1 MSKKKQ
7 TISLLVLSATAGLMY
22 LAPFLRFSFYDQMM
36 SALQITDIQMGTIG
50 SIYGLF
56 YVIAFLPSGFLSEK
70 FDTKALLAISNIA
83 MCLCTVWYAFY
94 PGYKAI
100 LVIHA
105 LYGIFSVGTF
115 WSPYLKA
122 VRSLASE
129 EKQGTI
135 FGLSEGLRGVA
146 QTIVSFACVGVLS
159 IASSV
164 TLGFR
169 LTLWINAAAYALL
182 AVAVIILLPSSKPE
196 KDSSTSENKSHNYTV
211 LSFLKN
217 PSIWICIF
225 IIMAGYCVWT
235 TTNSYI
241 GTYCTRI
248 LGIDA
253 NLSSVLS
260 IIRSY
265 IIVFVAGASGGIII
279 DKFRTKGQGLLVAF
293 SLVSLSAIG
302 ILLTNNIMFVCV
314 IVTVV
319 LSYMVN
325 VVKSTYWSILGDA
338 GIPLEAT
345 GLATGII
352 SLIGLTPDIFTPPV
366 ISRFLNHGESAGNI
380 ETGFNMMLIWLAVW
394 GIVGIIF
401 SFLLKKKKESLSCQS
416 TQ

>member
-36 SALQITDIQMGTIG
+36 EALQITDIQMGNIG

-70 FDTKALLAISNIA
+70 FDTKILLFISNAA
-83 MCLCTVWYAFY
+83 MGLCTVWYSFY
-94 PGYKAI
+94 PGYTAI
-100 LVIHA
+100 LIIHA

-146 QTIVSFACVGVLS
+146 QTIVSFICVGALGV
-159 IASSV
+159 ASTV
-164 TLGFR
+164 TFGFR
-169 LTLWINAAAYALL
+169 VTLWINAAAYALL
-182 AVAVIILLPSSKPE
+182 AIAVLILLPSSKPE
-196 KDSSTSENKSHNYTV
+196 KTANTEKKNSNYTV
-211 LSFLKN
+211 LGFLKY
-217 PSIWICIF
+217 PGTWICIF

-241 GTYCTRI
+241 GTYCTRV

-253 NLSSVLS
+253 NMSSVLS

-265 IIVFVAGASGGIII
+265 IIVFVAGASGGMII
-279 DKFRTKGQGLLVAF
+279 DKFRTKGQGLMVAFGLVA
-293 SLVSLSAIG
+293 LSAVG
-302 ILLTNNIMFVCV
+302 ILLTNNLMFICV
-314 IVTVV
+314 IVTVL

-325 VVKSTYWSILGDA
+325 VVKGTYWSILGDA

-352 SLIGLTPDIFTPPV
+352 SLIGLTPDIFTAPI
-366 ISRFLNHGESAGNI
+366 ISRFLAYGESAGNI
-380 ETGFNMMLIWLAVW
+380 ETGFNMMLIWMVVW
-394 GIVGIIF
+394 GAIGLTF
-401 SFLLKKKKESLSCQS
+401 SFLLKKKKETLSA
-416 TQ
+416 

>member
-196 KDSSTSENKSHNYTV
+196 KDSSTSEITQYSV
-211 LSFLKN
+211 FLKTL
-217 PSIWICIF
+217 PSGSVFLLSWPVTVYGPPQTAISEPTVPEYWESTPISPAFCPSSE
-225 IIMAGYCVWT
+225 AT
-235 TTNSYI
+235 LSY
-241 GTYCTRI
+241 
-248 LGIDA
+248 
-253 NLSSVLS
+253 SWPEHP
-260 IIRSY
+260 
-265 IIVFVAGASGGIII
+265 
-279 DKFRTKGQGLLVAF
+279 
-293 SLVSLSAIG
+293 
-302 ILLTNNIMFVCV
+302 
-314 IVTVV
+314 VV
-319 LSYMVN
+319 LS
-325 VVKSTYWSILGDA
+325 
-338 GIPLEAT
+338 
-345 GLATGII
+345 
-352 SLIGLTPDIFTPPV
+352 LINSVPKVRD
-366 ISRFLNHGESAGNI
+366 FLWRS
-380 ETGFNMMLIWLAVW
+380 VW
-394 GIVGIIF
+394 
-401 SFLLKKKKESLSCQS
+401 
-416 TQ
+416 